1 MFTVA
6 LVGGDGAG
14 KTTVARSL
22 EKSSLLPVKYMYMGL
37 SPISGNVAL
46 PTTRLAGMLRVRA
59 VKKELRKAGKR
70 PPEVISTHDL
80 HYRSVKRGPA
90 WVAARTL
97 NRLVDS
103 MYRQLVSWKYQ
114 RQGYVVVYDRHLV
127 FETARATSDSEAK
140 KRKRLA
146 RIQHWLL
153 SNIYPQP
160 DLVIFLDA
168 PAEVLYERKG
178 EATLD
183 YLEERRRVILE
194 QGKQM
199 ANFVRVDA
207 SQPFDQVLTDVSE
220 HIMEFHASTHAR
232 NCGDSPGSAL
242 PVPDG
247 QPNHEH
253 R

>member
-1 MFTVA
+1 MVTVA
-6 LVGGDGAG
+6 LLGGDGAG
-14 KTTVARSL
+14 KTTVAKNL
-22 EKSSLLPVKYMYMGL
+22 EKSAPLPMKYMYMGI
-37 SPISGNVAL
+37 SPISSNVAL
-46 PTTRLAGMLRVRA
+46 PTTRMAGLLRVRA
-59 VKKELRKAGKR
+59 YKKEVIKAGKR
-70 PPEVISTHDL
+70 PRDAISTHDL
-80 HYRSVKRGPA
+80 HYRSVKRGSI

-97 NRLVDS
+97 NRLVDF
-103 MYRQLVSWKYQ
+103 MYRQLVSWRYQ

-127 FETARATSDSEAK
+127 FETAGATSDSGAK

-153 SNIYPQP
+153 SNLYPQP

-168 PAEVLYERKG
+168 PAEVLYGRKG

-183 YLEERRRVILE
+183 YLERRRRVILE

-207 SQPFDQVLTDVSE
+207 SRSFDQVLADVTQQ
-220 HIMEFHASTHAR
+220 IMEFLASTYPQDA
-232 NCGDSPGSAL
+232 GDNRKPAL
-242 PVPDG
+242 M
-247 QPNHEH
+247 EE